1 MHRFKDV
8 IGELVAAEVDTPQLG
23 PEGPEE
29 RKSGFVIKFAS
40 PGLQDTQVGQV
51 DRA

>member
-29 RKSGFVIKFAS
+29 MIRGFVFHLTS
-40 PGLQDTQVGQV
+40 LSLQDTQVGQV